1 MIDPFADDLL
11 EGLKRAQLARLE
23 DQRGTEINFDLPDF
37 LKNKENLNA
46 AASKLRKVRANLSPV
61 NKANSSTDA
70 PQPAPRLSITR
81 SQQPVVAS
89 VSPMKVDFEQETE
102 LLTSPSSIVSQDS
115 QEFTKAPPPLPPKP
129 KVLPIKPSNWGVAN
143 APPTGNYTNKFSPA
157 KHSSTSPSAKGPTTT
172 TTTSL
177 SFGAKVPMDIG
188 RKSVEQTSTRC
199 AYLDEPSSSFV

>member
-1 MIDPFADDLL
+1 M
-11 EGLKRAQLARLE
+11 KRAQLARLE

-61 NKANSSTDA
+61 NKANSPTDA

-81 SQQPVVAS
+81 SQQPVGTS

-102 LLTSPSSIVSQDS
+102 LLTSPSSTGSHNV
-115 QEFTKAPPPLPPKP
+115 QELTKAPPPLPPKP
-129 KVLPIKPSNWGVAN
+129 KVLPIKPPNWGVAN
-143 APPTGNYTNKFSPA
+143 APSTGNYSNKFSPV
-157 KHSSTSPSAKGPTTT
+157 KHTSTSPTTT
-172 TTTSL
+172 ATTPL
-177 SFGAKVPMDIG
+177 PFGSKLPMDTG
-188 RKSVEQTSTRC
+188 RKSLEQTSTRC